1 MSTLLAVMTYPGG
14 NETLQRHLPYF
25 RRQCPDW
32 IYIVSTTNDSQE
44 KPPDT
49 DGKHLIGGDSYIS
62 GRHLPQ
68 RLVDTIDDLLKAP
81 WNILILAEYDTLF
94 VNRIR
99 VEALEHAVAAHYAGG
114 PTWGSKAKIGFHHNP
129 FVFYRE
135 AAIKFV
141 KEGQDVINE
150 GVCDRQRGEPDPPE
164 ASPDVFFTYVCERML
179 QPIQS
184 NLWKEYSRNSFDLP
198 GHLEE
203 ARQAYLDGVDVIHGC
218 KTQFQLDFIVNGLQ
232 TQ

>member
-1 MSTLLAVMTYPGG
+1 MSTLLAIMTYPGG
-14 NETLQRHLPYF
+14 NAALQRHLPYF

-32 IYIVSTTNDSQE
+32 IYIVSTTNDQTE

-81 WNILILAEYDTLF
+81 WSVLVLCEYDVLLI
-94 VNRIR
+94 NRIR
-99 VEALEHAVAAHYAGG
+99 TEAMEHAVAAHYAGG

-141 KEGQDVINE
+141 KEGQEVINE

-184 NLWKEYSRNSFDLP
+184 NLWKEYSRNDLKDIV
-198 GHLEE
+198 HLNE
-203 ARQAYLDGVDVIHGC
+203 ARDAYRNGVDCIHGI
-218 KTQFQLDFIVNGLQ
+218 KSSEELAYIVG
-232 TQ
+232 